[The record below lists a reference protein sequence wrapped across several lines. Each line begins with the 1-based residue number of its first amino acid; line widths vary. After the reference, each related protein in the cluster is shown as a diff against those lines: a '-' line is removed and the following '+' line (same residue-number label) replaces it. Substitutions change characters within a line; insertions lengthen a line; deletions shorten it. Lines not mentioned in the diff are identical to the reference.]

1 MLIHSHRY
9 CFIASGAAVRIYS
22 VRSTELVS
30 TLSIPPAATSSS
42 EGLLTRATVTAVLL
56 SPSNPRQLV
65 VGSSDGRIRI
75 WDYVEGKLLRTL
87 ELGAPVVHATA
98 SENLPDQLFVALA
111 ASSESVV
118 EALVGK
124 GKATSAV
131 EGDAAQS
138 DDVLAGVY
146 VVSLRAARS
155 VAAADA
161 STSTSTSSAIPAS
174 PSTPVPP
181 ARRVRLAVPRRVRAL
196 ALSPS
201 GSILASLTPSHVHL
215 CQTAQLNKGFTKSV
229 EAPLSEKEGEQM
241 TAIAF
246 HPSENV
252 FATGN
257 EKGQIRVWYN
267 VLPRPTSEDGEDQVM
282 SAMGANDDEPTT
294 STLHWHAHAVSSLA
308 FTPNGAYLLSGGR
321 EAVLVLWQL
330 HSGHQEYVP
339 RLGAEIEALTVLES
353 NVAEGGEQQ
362 VAVRLRDGSTVFV
375 GSQRLKVVKT
385 IAGLRSGAFP
395 GGCCLCLSRR
405 FRRYGCSFS
414 LSLDEL

>member
-1 MLIHSHRY
+1 M
-9 CFIASGAAVRIYS
+9 
-22 VRSTELVS
+22 
-30 TLSIPPAATSSS
+30 
-42 EGLLTRATVTAVLL
+42 TRATVTAVLL

-98 SENLPDQLFVALA
+98 SPHLPDQLFVALA
-111 ASSESVV
+111 ASSEQHASTTTAV
-118 EALVGK
+118 EAAIGK
-124 GKATSAV
+124 GKATTSAV

-155 VAAADA
+155 VASADASA
-161 STSTSTSSAIPAS
+161 STSTSTSAIPAS

-215 CQTAQLNKGFTKSV
+215 CQTAQLNKGFTKSI

-267 VLPRPTSEDGEDQVM
+267 VLPRPASEDGEDQVM
-282 SAMGANDDEPTT
+282 SSTINDEPTT

-385 IAGLRSGAFP
+385 IAGLRSGAWR
-395 GGCCLCLSRR
+395 CLFFFLVASAEN
-405 FRRYGCSFS
+405 GCSFRS
-414 LSLDEL
+414 PPLDEL